1 MDRNVAIATVLIAV
15 ILFVW
20 LWWLSPP
27 PPAGPT
33 LQERPTEEVPGVVE
47 GEEVEPA
54 EETPPVEADSLLA
67 GVQQGEARQI
77 VVDTDLYQAVF
88 SSRGA
93 TLTSFIL
100 KEYTKFDQ
108 ETPVQ
113 LVDTTGQG
121 ALSLVFTT
129 PTNRVVDTRSLYFTP
144 GFQGDT
150 IRVTGEPVSLT
161 FTAAIGD
168 GSVQKTYVFQ
178 PGEYEVGLQVRQ
190 ENAASFMTSEGYE
203 LAWNG
208 GIPFTENDPE
218 VEARATGAFARSG
231 GEIENIGLDEEEHE
245 EQRLAGDVSWAAV
258 KNKYFTAVMIPS
270 VATRGALL
278 AGDRGENFREDY
290 TASLMLPRPENGAHD
305 YRLYIGPMEFFRIS
319 SYDLGLYGMV
329 DYGWDSFEWVTR
341 PFAQFIFI
349 PVFEFLGNIFGNF
362 GIVIIV
368 FAILMKIV
376 LYPLT
381 KSSYESMARMREL
394 QPKME
399 AIKEKYADDPQKQ
412 QEAIIRM
419 YKETGINPLGG
430 CLPMLA
436 QYPVLIALWQFFP
449 SALEIRQ
456 QSFLW
461 ANDLSAPDVI
471 LNLPFTIPL
480 YGDFVAGFT
489 LLMGLSLVVQMRLQS
504 QPATNPQAKVF
515 TYVMPVM
522 LFLFF
527 NRLASGLSLYYLVF
541 NVLTAVQQ
549 KFINERME
557 KKHGAESTNGKS
569 TRKEDALKAQR
580 REKSGKRSKGAR
592 T

>member
-1 MDRNVAIATVLIAV
+1 
-15 ILFVW
+15 
-20 LWWLSPP
+20 
-27 PPAGPT
+27 
-33 LQERPTEEVPGVVE
+33 
-47 GEEVEPA
+47 
-54 EETPPVEADSLLA
+54 
-67 GVQQGEARQI
+67 
-77 VVDTDLYQAVF
+77 
-88 SSRGA
+88 
-93 TLTSFIL
+93 
-100 KEYTKFDQ
+100 
-108 ETPVQ
+108 
-113 LVDTTGQG
+113 
-121 ALSLVFTT
+121 
-129 PTNRVVDTRSLYFTP
+129 
-144 GFQGDT
+144 
-150 IRVTGEPVSLT
+150 
-161 FTAAIGD
+161 
-168 GSVQKTYVFQ
+168 
-178 PGEYEVGLQVRQ
+178 
-190 ENAASFMTSEGYE
+190 
-203 LAWNG
+203 
-208 GIPFTENDPE
+208 
-218 VEARATGAFARSG
+218 
-231 GEIENIGLDEEEHE
+231 
-245 EQRLAGDVSWAAV
+245 
-258 KNKYFTAVMIPS
+258 
-270 VATRGALL
+270 
-278 AGDRGENFREDY
+278 
-290 TASLMLPRPENGAHD
+290 MLPRPENGTHD

-368 FAILMKIV
+368 FAVLMKIV

-461 ANDLSAPDVI
+461 ADDLSAPDVI

-515 TYVMPVM
+515 TYVMPIM

-527 NRLASGLSLYYLVF
+527 NRLASGLSLYYLVY
-541 NVLTAVQQ
+541 NVLTAIQQ

-557 KKHGAESTNGKS
+557 KKHGAEATNGKS

-580 REKSGKRSKGAR
+580 REKSGQRSKGAR